1 MKIKKILISQP
12 KPEIERSPYFDIA
25 RNFGIEV
32 HFRPFIQVE
41 GIPAKEFR
49 KHRIDI
55 LSYNAVIMTSKNAV
69 DHYFRICNEMRII
82 VPETM
87 KYFCISEATAYYL
100 QKYIQFRKRKIF
112 FSNFSFADLV
122 EIIKKKH
129 KEEKFLLPC
138 AEDANEEYTE
148 LLDREGIRYIKA
160 PLYKA
165 VYSDLKDIN
174 FSEYDMLVLF
184 SSAGITSLFNNFPG
198 FKQHNTM
205 IAAFGEQ
212 TAKAVI
218 HAGLKLHIHAPQPQA
233 PSMAMALDQFLRG
246 EQKNQPWQQTPFDM
260 EAVIRNEAMR
270 KNFIPQGSKKS
281 SELKSPIP
289 IASGKPAAKLA
300 KAAAVKPVK
309 TETAKPAK
317 EAVKPAKAQPKKPE
331 PKKPDPKKIVAKK
344 PAKAKAKPVAKKPV
358 KKTPVAIKTGKKQ
371 HKPAPKKVAKKK
383 PVKLSRKPV
392 AKKKLAPKK
401 VKKSSAGKSKRKR

>member
-12 KPEIERSPYFDIA
+12 RPEIERSPYFEIA
-25 RNFGIEV
+25 RNFNVEV
-32 HFRPFIQVE
+32 DFRPFIQIE
-41 GIPAKEFR
+41 GVPAKEFR
-49 KHRIDI
+49 KQRIDV

-69 DHYFRICNEMRII
+69 DNYFRICNEMRII

-138 AEDANEEYTE
+138 TDVPNDEYTD
-148 LLDREGIRYIKA
+148 LLDREGIRYVKA

-165 VYSDLKDIN
+165 VYSNLTDIDM
-174 FSEYDMLVLF
+174 SQYDMLVLF
-184 SSAGITSLFNNFPG
+184 SSAGITSLLNNFPD
-198 FKQHNTM
+198 FKQHHTL

-233 PSMAMALDQFLRG
+233 PSMAMALEQFFKG
-246 EQKNQPWQQTPFDM
+246 EQKGSKQWEPVSLSIQNIEDMTPEKKM
-260 EAVIRNEAMR
+260 PPRRNVRSVAKPKVVPVAVIE
-270 KNFIPQGSKKS
+270 
-281 SELKSPIP
+281 
-289 IASGKPAAKLA
+289 
-300 KAAAVKPVK
+300 
-309 TETAKPAK
+309 
-317 EAVKPAKAQPKKPE
+317 
-331 PKKPDPKKIVAKK
+331 KKIVIAKPVTK
-344 PAKAKAKPVAKKPV
+344 EKQVTKKAKPVAKK
-358 KKTPVAIKTGKKQ
+358 T
-371 HKPAPKKVAKKK
+371 KPAPKKVSKPSAKKASK
-383 PVKLSRKPV
+383 PKPV
-392 AKKKLAPKK
+392 AKKTKPAPKKKVVKQVKAKK
-401 VKKSSAGKSKRKR
+401 VKKSAAKKAKAPAKKKAKPAKRKR

>member
-12 KPEIERSPYFDIA
+12 RPEIERSPYFEIA
-25 RNFGIEV
+25 RNFNVEV
-32 HFRPFIQVE
+32 DFRPFIQIE
-41 GIPAKEFR
+41 GVPAKEFR
-49 KHRIDI
+49 KQRIDV

-69 DHYFRICNEMRII
+69 DNYFRICNEMRII

-138 AEDANEEYTE
+138 TDVPNDEYTD
-148 LLDREGIRYIKA
+148 LLDREGIRYVKA

-165 VYSDLKDIN
+165 VYSNLTDIN
-174 FSEYDMLVLF
+174 MSQYDMLVLF
-184 SSAGITSLFNNFPG
+184 SSAGITSLLNNFPD
-198 FKQHNTM
+198 FKQHHTL

-233 PSMAMALDQFLRG
+233 PSMAMALEQFLKG
-246 EQKNQPWQQTPFDM
+246 EQKGKQWEPASLSIQNIEDMTPEKKM
-260 EAVIRNEAMR
+260 PPKRNVRSVAKPKAAPVAAVIE
-270 KNFIPQGSKKS
+270 KKV
-281 SELKSPIP
+281 
-289 IASGKPAAKLA
+289 IAAKPAAKA
-300 KAAAVKPVK
+300 IVKDKP
-309 TETAKPAK
+309 KPAAK
-317 EAVKPAKAQPKKPE
+317 KVKPATKK
-331 PKKPDPKKIVAKK
+331 VT
-344 PAKAKAKPVAKKPV
+344 KPVAKKV
-358 KKTPVAIKTGKKQ
+358 SKPVAKKVSKPKPSAK
-371 HKPAPKKVAKKK
+371 KPAPKKVAKVVKTKK
-383 PVKLSRKPV
+383 PLAKKAKAP
-392 AKKKLAPKK
+392 AKKKAKP
-401 VKKSSAGKSKRKR
+401 AKRKR

>member
-12 KPEIERSPYFDIA
+12 RPEIERSPYFEIA
-25 RNFGIEV
+25 RNFNVEV
-32 HFRPFIQVE
+32 DFRPFIQIE
-41 GIPAKEFR
+41 GVPAKEFR
-49 KHRIDI
+49 KQRIDV

-69 DHYFRICNEMRII
+69 DNYFRICNEMRII

-138 AEDANEEYTE
+138 TDVPNDEYTD
-148 LLDREGIRYIKA
+148 LLDREGIRYVKA

-165 VYSDLKDIN
+165 VYSNLTDIN
-174 FSEYDMLVLF
+174 MSQYDMLVLF
-184 SSAGITSLFNNFPG
+184 SSAGITSLLNNFPD
-198 FKQHNTM
+198 FKQHHTL

-233 PSMAMALDQFLRG
+233 PSMAMALEQFLKG
-246 EQKNQPWQQTPFDM
+246 EQK
-260 EAVIRNEAMR
+260 
-270 KNFIPQGSKKS
+270 GSKQW
-281 SELKSPIP
+281 E
-289 IASGKPAAKLA
+289 
-300 KAAAVKPVK
+300 PVSLSIQNIEEMTPEK
-309 TETAKPAK
+309 KMPPRRNVRSVAKPK
-317 EAVKPAKAQPKKPE
+317 EAPVVVIE
-331 PKKPDPKKIVAKK
+331 KKIVVT
-344 PAKAKAKPVAKKPV
+344 AKPVAKK
-358 KKTPVAIKTGKKQ
+358 T
-371 HKPAPKKVAKKK
+371 KPAPKKVTKPAAKKASKPK
-383 PVKLSRKPV
+383 PVTKKSKPAPKKKVVKQVKAKKGKKPV
-392 AKKKLAPKK
+392 AKKAKAPAKK
-401 VKKSSAGKSKRKR
+401 KAKPAKRKR

>member
-12 KPEIERSPYFDIA
+12 KPELERSPYFEIA
-25 RNFGIEV
+25 RNYGIEV
-32 HFRPFIQVE
+32 DFRPFIQVE

-49 KHRIDI
+49 KNRIDI

-69 DHYFRICNEMRII
+69 DHYFRVCNELRII

-138 AEDANEEYTE
+138 ADAANEEYTE
-148 LLDREGIRYIKA
+148 LLDKEGIRYVKA

-165 VYSDLKDIN
+165 VYSNLTDIN

-184 SSAGITSLFNNFPG
+184 SSAGITSLFNNFPE
-198 FKQHNTM
+198 FKQNNTM

-212 TAKAVI
+212 TAKAVLS
-218 HAGLKLHIHAPQPQA
+218 AGMKLHIHAPQPQA
-233 PSMAMALDQFLRG
+233 PSMAMALDQYLKG
-246 EQKNQPWQQTPFDM
+246 EQTNKPWQQAPLSSMTPPTRP
-260 EAVIRNEAMR
+260 V
-270 KNFIPQGSKKS
+270 KKGKP
-281 SELKSPIP
+281 EPKVKRTEEVKQPIP
-289 IASGKPAAKLA
+289 AAPKMIKPKE
-300 KAAAVKPVK
+300 KKVSPVV
-309 TETAKPAK
+309 E
-317 EAVKPAKAQPKKPE
+317 KPAKAVPAKPKP
-331 PKKPDPKKIVAKK
+331 VAKK
-344 PAKAKAKPVAKKPV
+344 PVIKPKAKPVAKKPAKALPV
-358 KKTPVAIKTGKKQ
+358 KNKKNKPVPKKQ
-371 HKPAPKKVAKKK
+371 VSKKPVPKKVIKNKKQASKK
-383 PVKLSRKPV
+383 PVK
-392 AKKKLAPKK
+392 KKLPSGKK
-401 VKKSSAGKSKRKR
+401 VKKTASKGKRKR

>member
-12 KPEIERSPYFDIA
+12 RPEIERSPYFEIA
-25 RNFGIEV
+25 RNFNVEV
-32 HFRPFIQVE
+32 DFRPFIQIE
-41 GIPAKEFR
+41 GVPAKEFR
-49 KHRIDI
+49 KQRIDV

-69 DHYFRICNEMRII
+69 DNYFRICNEMRII

-138 AEDANEEYTE
+138 TDVPNDEYTD
-148 LLDREGIRYIKA
+148 LLDREGIRYVKA

-165 VYSDLKDIN
+165 VYSNLTDIN
-174 FSEYDMLVLF
+174 MSQYDMLVLF
-184 SSAGITSLFNNFPG
+184 SSAGITSLLNNFPD
-198 FKQHNTM
+198 FKQQHTL

-233 PSMAMALDQFLRG
+233 PSMAMALEQFLKG
-246 EQKNQPWQQTPFDM
+246 EQKGKQWEPVSLSLKNIEEMTPEKKM
-260 EAVIRNEAMR
+260 PPKRNVRA
-270 KNFIPQGSKKS
+270 
-281 SELKSPIP
+281 
-289 IASGKPAAKLA
+289 AAKPKETILPVVIE
-300 KAAAVKPVK
+300 KKPVA
-309 TETAKPAK
+309 AKPATK
-317 EAVKPAKAQPKKPE
+317 ANIKQKPASKKVIKPVT
-331 PKKPDPKKIVAKK
+331 KKVS
-344 PAKAKAKPVAKKPV
+344 KPVAKKVSKPKPKAKKVKPASKKVVKPIKV
-358 KKTPVAIKTGKKQ
+358 KKAKPTAKKA
-371 HKPAPKKVAKKK
+371 KSPAKKK
-383 PVKLSRKPV
+383 AKP
-392 AKKKLAPKK
+392 A
-401 VKKSSAGKSKRKR
+401 KRKR